1 MGATYDPKTIENI
14 LSGADELLNRL
25 NSGLIKDLEETE
37 RIQIEIMANNL
48 KKQKIEVQ
56 EKIEMRK
63 PSKHPSFGEGIH
75 EAIEDILKAMRDL
88 TSYLT

>member
-1 MGATYDPKTIENI
+1 MGAIYNPKIIENI

-48 KKQKIEVQ
+48 KKHKIEFQ
-56 EKIEMRK
+56 EKIEMGK
-63 PSKHPSFGEGIH
+63 PSEHLSFGEGMH
-75 EAIEDILKAMRDL
+75 QAIDDIVKAMRIL